1 MSKLDEL
8 CTAMSKAVKVS
19 DTALAVGARVRISR
33 TFKTGKTEVY
43 EAIVRWAEDRGG
55 FIYFGYEPVKAGS
68 LEWDSSRGMWGCARM
83 FRSEEMRP
91 PYAAKVEVI

>member
-43 EAIVRWAEDRGG
+43 EAIVRWAED
-55 FIYFGYEPVKAGS
+55 FGYEPVKAGS